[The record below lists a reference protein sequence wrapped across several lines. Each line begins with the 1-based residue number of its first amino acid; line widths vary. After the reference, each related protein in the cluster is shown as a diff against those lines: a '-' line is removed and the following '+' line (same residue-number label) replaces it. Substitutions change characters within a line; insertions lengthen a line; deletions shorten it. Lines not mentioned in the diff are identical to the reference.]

1 MNTTIRNEEKNQLI
15 INKIVQDRK
24 NSANKI
30 INQFKYI
37 YNPKLNIKKYL
48 LIRNLLQKRNESSLK
63 ITAILKSFIVRKK
76 VQNYLS
82 KIKTNF
88 VITRELSNEKNMQL
102 NVFFGKIIKTFN
114 FEYDPFI
121 EKLAIYIPRNKIT
134 KNEYK
139 VNFISKEG
147 TIVIDPSYF
156 TSEEN
161 GNFVN
166 IINFARIKKEEIEK
180 AKENAR
186 ELKFVLMYLK
196 SEGIKFTEKGVEFE
210 KDELGDST
218 ASNSP
223 QLRKMKRRA
232 SMSVPFKRMMNFKK
246 LSNLPKPKSILKL
259 SSTQVSANPIRR
271 RTSVANDLKR
281 VSFGSVEF
289 SY

>member
-1 MNTTIRNEEKNQLI
+1 MITTMRNEEKNQLI

-121 EKLAIYIPRNKIT
+121 EKLAIYIPRNKIN
-134 KNEYK
+134 KKEYN
-139 VNFISKEG
+139 VNFISDGK
-147 TIVIDPSYF
+147 IIIDPKYY
-156 TSEEN
+156 TTEEN
-161 GNFVN
+161 GYFVN
-166 IINFARIKKEEIEK
+166 IINFEKIKKEELEQTRKKEK
-180 AKENAR
+180 E
-186 ELKFVLMYLK
+186 
-196 SEGIKFTEKGVEFE
+196 IKFICLFLRENGINLNNESGFNSLKTSASSIQGKNYFNKWNSLHEKLSYP
-210 KDELGDST
+210 K
-218 ASNSP
+218 
-223 QLRKMKRRA
+223 
-232 SMSVPFKRMMNFKK
+232 KK
-246 LSNLPKPKSILKL
+246 LFKPKSILKV
-259 SSTQVSANPIRR
+259 STRILNGLKKRR
-271 RTSVANDLKR
+271 ISEKNMFKR
-281 VSFGSVEF
+281 VSFGNVQF

>member
-1 MNTTIRNEEKNQLI
+1 MITTIRNEEKNQLI

-121 EKLAIYIPRNKIT
+121 EKLAIYIPRNKIN
-134 KNEYK
+134 KKEYN
-139 VNFISKEG
+139 VNFISDGK
-147 TIVIDPSYF
+147 IIIDPKYY
-156 TSEEN
+156 TTEEN
-161 GNFVN
+161 GYFVN
-166 IINFARIKKEEIEK
+166 IINFEKIKKEELEQTRKKEK
-180 AKENAR
+180 E
-186 ELKFVLMYLK
+186 
-196 SEGIKFTEKGVEFE
+196 II
-210 KDELGDST
+210 
-218 ASNSP
+218 
-223 QLRKMKRRA
+223 
-232 SMSVPFKRMMNFKK
+232 FKREWNKFK
-246 LSNLPKPKSILKL
+246 
-259 SSTQVSANPIRR
+259 
-271 RTSVANDLKR
+271 
-281 VSFGSVEF
+281 
-289 SY
+289 